1 MSTME
6 QTNLSTPAL
15 NARNIFTC
23 RLSDNQVLLYAPLA
37 GSAAIIS
44 EDEVSRLEDSAAKG
58 DQDEDL
64 ATLSQRDADILEIA
78 GPDTV
83 SELSVLINQRCNF
96 SCSYCYSAKGRSNTT
111 LQYDVLDKALEYFI
125 DPQRLKERH
134 LSLSFI
140 GGGEPLLSWPLV
152 KHGIEYADFLASRYG
167 FSLFMTITT
176 NGSIMNDSIMDV
188 LSQYGV
194 LPNISF
200 DILEEAQNKFKFIK
214 SSDRVLDVGCSPG
227 SFSQYMLNK
236 ILKTGS
242 VVGVDILPNSFAHQR
257 FKFILGDIKEIDIS
271 AFDDILFDVVVSDA
285 MPNTTSDKETNHFR
299 SISLCR
305 SIFELAKDV
314 LKDGGHFF
322 IKVFDGKDL
331 QDFKKELNEYFE
343 SVNVFKPK
351 SSRDES
357 REVFLFCKNFKKLR

>member
-1 MSTME
+1 MKKVQDFYFKKAKE
-6 QTNLSTPAL
+6 EHYK
-15 NARNIFTC
+15 AR
-23 RLSDNQVLLYAPLA
+23 
-37 GSAAIIS
+37 
-44 EDEVSRLEDSAAKG
+44 
-58 DQDEDL
+58 
-64 ATLSQRDADILEIA
+64 
-78 GPDTV
+78 
-83 SELSVLINQRCNF
+83 SVF
-96 SCSYCYSAKGRSNTT
+96 K
-111 LQYDVLDKALEYFI
+111 
-125 DPQRLKERH
+125 
-134 LSLSFI
+134 
-140 GGGEPLLSWPLV
+140 
-152 KHGIEYADFLASRYG
+152 
-167 FSLFMTITT
+167 
-176 NGSIMNDSIMDV
+176 
-188 LSQYGV
+188 
-194 LPNISF
+194 
-200 DILEEAQNKFKFIK
+200 LEEAQNKFKFIK

>member
-1 MSTME
+1 MKKVQDFYFKKAKE
-6 QTNLSTPAL
+6 ENYK
-15 NARNIFTC
+15 AR
-23 RLSDNQVLLYAPLA
+23 
-37 GSAAIIS
+37 
-44 EDEVSRLEDSAAKG
+44 
-58 DQDEDL
+58 
-64 ATLSQRDADILEIA
+64 
-78 GPDTV
+78 
-83 SELSVLINQRCNF
+83 SVF
-96 SCSYCYSAKGRSNTT
+96 K
-111 LQYDVLDKALEYFI
+111 
-125 DPQRLKERH
+125 
-134 LSLSFI
+134 
-140 GGGEPLLSWPLV
+140 
-152 KHGIEYADFLASRYG
+152 
-167 FSLFMTITT
+167 
-176 NGSIMNDSIMDV
+176 
-188 LSQYGV
+188 
-194 LPNISF
+194 
-200 DILEEAQNKFKFIK
+200 LEEAQNKFKFIK